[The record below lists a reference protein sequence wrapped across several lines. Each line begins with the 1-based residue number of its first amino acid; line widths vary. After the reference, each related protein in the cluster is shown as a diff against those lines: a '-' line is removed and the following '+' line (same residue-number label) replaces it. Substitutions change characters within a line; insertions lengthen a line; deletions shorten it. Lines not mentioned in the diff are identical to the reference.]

1 MRTRTLRILMCPY
14 CAGPLEPQARRPES
28 GDEIESAVLR
38 CECSEFPLL
47 GGIPIFRRDGRVDN
61 MKQTVHS
68 TIHRGPDVR
77 LLVERIRAGDRDR
90 ALLMLLVPPDRLVR
104 NTRRA
109 AEVLPGRVGRRVMPR
124 AYRAWDRL
132 AERHRGL
139 FLDDSSPSRSTAEDL
154 LAYYGADWFV
164 HWDFFLHRFGMPRHL
179 TSLSLASILPT
190 SDKPVLDA
198 ACGMGHTLHYWTT
211 RHPDHLFVGLDRN
224 FFQLYAARRWV
235 APGADYVCSD
245 ADVPL
250 PFRSDAFGGAFCM
263 DAFHLFRG
271 RLTSASE
278 MERITGDDGVV
289 EIVRAGNALVKPRE
303 GLELPPASYPRLFGD
318 REVRFVPE
326 KTLLER
332 YLEGVGP
339 ALERPVGPS
348 EVAGDKWISFVVS
361 KRRDVFRDYGRF
373 GDWPH
378 GLGRL
383 AINPLYRER
392 RRGASGEVELE
403 LVFPTKWYEVENADC
418 RRYMPASVTAS
429 AADLEDV
436 AAGRRTPR
444 IEEWIRTS
452 VVVGLPER
460 YLRTIGPRPPARPA
474 PATVR

>member
-1 MRTRTLRILMCPY
+1 MCPY
-14 CAGPLEPQARRPES
+14 CAAPLEPEARRPES
-28 GDEIESAVLR
+28 GDEIESAILR

-47 GGIPIFRRDGRVDN
+47 GGIPIFRREGRVDT
-61 MKQTVHS
+61 MKQTVGS
-68 TIHRGPDVR
+68 AIHRGPDVR

-109 AEVLPGRVGRRVMPR
+109 AEVLPRGAGRRVMRR

-139 FLDDSSPSRSTAEDL
+139 FLDDSSASQSRSTAEDL
-154 LAYYGADWFV
+154 LAHYGADWFV

-179 TSLSLASILPT
+179 TSLGLASILPT
-190 SDKPVLDA
+190 SDKPVLDV

-211 RHPDHLFVGLDRN
+211 RHPGHLFVGLDRN

-245 ADVPL
+245 ADVSL

-263 DAFHLFRG
+263 DAFHLFRA
-271 RLTSASE
+271 RLTCASE
-278 MERITGDDGVV
+278 MERVTGDDGVV
-289 EIVRAGNALVKPRE
+289 EIVRAGNVLVKPRE
-303 GLELPPASYPRLFGD
+303 GLELTAAGYLRLFGD
-318 REVRFVPE
+318 REVRIVPE
-326 KTLLER
+326 NALLER
-332 YLEGVGP
+332 YLRGLGP
-339 ALERPVGPS
+339 ALERPVDPS
-348 EVAGDKWISFVVS
+348 EVAADKWLSFVVS
-361 KRRDVFRDYGRF
+361 TRREVFRDYGPF
-373 GDWPH
+373 GEWPH

-383 AINPLYRER
+383 AINPLYQET

-403 LVFPTKWYEVENADC
+403 LVFPTEWYEVENAEC

-444 IEEWIRTS
+444 VEEWIRSS
-452 VVVGLPER
+452 VVVGVPER
-460 YLRTIGPRPPARPA
+460 YLRTIGPRPPARGA
-474 PATVR
+474 PATAG